1 MNWFENEN
9 ISEILHCVYLDVKKE
24 VGDNY
29 THPGTEVFNNCEI
42 DEDYEYGYEE
52 EQEYFMVSNVSSCGI
67 SYYIRWKPID
77 IYVF

>member
-1 MNWFENEN
+1 MKN
-9 ISEILHCVYLDVKKE
+9 IVEIQHCVFLVVKKE

-52 EQEYFMVSNVSSCGI
+52 EQEYFMVSNLVTVVEFLTASGEI
-67 SYYIRWKPID
+67 QLILI
-77 IYVF
+77 F